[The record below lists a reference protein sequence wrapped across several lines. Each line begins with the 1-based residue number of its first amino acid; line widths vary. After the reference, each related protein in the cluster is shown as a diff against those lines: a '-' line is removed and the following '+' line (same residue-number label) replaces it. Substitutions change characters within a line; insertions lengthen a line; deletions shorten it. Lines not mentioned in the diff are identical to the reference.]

1 MSLKK
6 ILCLSVGVRI
16 LIVVIGMGL
25 VFFKYIKS
33 ENEAVSVV
41 IPPMLNAAA
50 SGDYDKIVSLLKN
63 GESTNMIDSA
73 GDSPYSL
80 IGSSPVELNNVG
92 NSALAFAVWNGV
104 YPVNQK
110 CIDLLLQHQ
119 ADTRLRNKAGQP
131 PHFWVVKID
140 YKDLRM
146 QTLGKLIKFGAAI
159 NEKDNRAF
167 TVLEKIVETYDAI
180 GVNMMLDWW
189 GKLIKPE
196 VLKAAKERAIQYNM
210 GDVLV
215 ELNKG
220 IRPIIQDAYWNPS
233 LIDPRTGM
241 NDLHYAVIN
250 GDKNLVGACLDRGVT
265 INKASEDEFGMRPLH
280 YAILHYHPDIVEYLI
295 SRQVD
300 TNATNAY
307 GNSPLHMIAWLN
319 NHAMAKKIADT
330 LLTHGARLNAQNKDG
345 NTLLHILIYDDNK
358 DLIDLLGKQYEF
370 NVGIQNNDRESA
382 VSLAGRLKRQNLL
395 ANIKR
400 K

>member
-1 MSLKK
+1 
-6 ILCLSVGVRI
+6 
-16 LIVVIGMGL
+16 
-25 VFFKYIKS
+25 
-33 ENEAVSVV
+33 N
-41 IPPMLNAAA
+41 
-50 SGDYDKIVSLLKN
+50 
-63 GESTNMIDSA
+63 
-73 GDSPYSL
+73 
-80 IGSSPVELNNVG
+80 
-92 NSALAFAVWNGV
+92 
-104 YPVNQK
+104 
-110 CIDLLLQHQ
+110 
-119 ADTRLRNKAGQP
+119 
-131 PHFWVVKID
+131 
-140 YKDLRM
+140 
-146 QTLGKLIKFGAAI
+146 
-159 NEKDNRAF
+159 NRAF

-345 NTLLHILIYDDNK
+345 NTLLHI
-358 DLIDLLGKQYEF
+358 
-370 NVGIQNNDRESA
+370 
-382 VSLAGRLKRQNLL
+382 
-395 ANIKR
+395 
-400 K
+400 